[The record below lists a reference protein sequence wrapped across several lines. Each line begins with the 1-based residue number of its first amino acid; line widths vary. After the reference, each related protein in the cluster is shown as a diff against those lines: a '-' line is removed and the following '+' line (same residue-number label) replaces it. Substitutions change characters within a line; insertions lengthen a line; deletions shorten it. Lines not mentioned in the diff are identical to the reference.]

1 MNTKR
6 TPALWLAFLAGVPA
20 AVLAQTSPEKP
31 MQSLPPNYIIE
42 TARQPDKIQREYP
55 HDIQLRTV
63 SGDTVLSSTVL
74 PRGKGRPVVLLFWL
88 TTCGPCRME
97 LDAFKQQYAA
107 WQEETPFDLVAISTD
122 FPRNYPAFETRVTTE
137 KWPWPAYIDLNREFG
152 KILPGELNGLPQTF
166 ILDAEGTIRHHKRK
180 FRPGDE
186 VQIYE
191 LIKAVAAGN

>member
-1 MNTKR
+1 M
-6 TPALWLAFLAGVPA
+6 AFLAGAPA
-20 AVLAQTSPEKP
+20 GLMAQTSPEKP
-31 MQSLPPNYIIE
+31 MQSMPSNYIIE
-42 TARQPDKIQREYP
+42 TARQPDKIQRQYP
-55 HDIQLRTV
+55 HDIQLRTAD
-63 SGDTVLSSTVL
+63 GDTVLSARVL
-74 PRGKGRPVVLLFWL
+74 PQGGNKPIVLLFWL

-107 WQEETPFDLVAISTD
+107 WQAETPFDLVAISTD
-122 FPRNYPAFETRVTTE
+122 FPKNYPSFESRVAAE

-166 ILDAEGTIRHHKRK
+166 ILDPQGNIRHHKRK

-191 LIKAVAAGN
+191 LIKAVASEK